1 MKGTRPSWS
10 TDSNCLRYL
19 DLGLSPRHTIAA
31 HKELL
36 WVCNVE
42 RHERFGMR
50 LTSPHFCPILVY
62 DITDVSTFNNVQKWV
77 KEIES
82 FSGSTCTLLLV
93 GALPL
98 IC

>member
-36 WVCNVE
+36 WVRKAKRLESLGGRSTRAHFLSNSSV
-42 RHERFGMR
+42 RHYRRINLQQRAEMG
-50 LTSPHFCPILVY
+50 
-62 DITDVSTFNNVQKWV
+62 
-77 KEIES
+77 
-82 FSGSTCTLLLV
+82 
-93 GALPL
+93 
-98 IC
+98 